1 MEFIKESDQAIQLW
15 SDGDI
20 SKAIYSSSNDELYEF
35 AELMALIAKYHFS
48 YDGKPNNNFSF
59 IANSSLSGGRH
70 PCANPECRTAK
81 LSELLSFACLY
92 ADEVYI
98 QNPFEH
104 VMLKGAERINDA
116 DRQELLAGISNYL
129 KLKPYFKKG
138 IIKYAQN
145 GVSLCEHHSKKQ
157 AKPLAD
163 KIEKKRDRLYELIHD
178 HLIDRCTLIINAD
191 SRDDYYIEVSGPDS
205 FVEHGKMYFH
215 FFELPKHLKSE
226 VSKGLPYS
234 FSKQEVVEKGL
245 LSMVIN
251 PILEDLANQEWH
263 STFYGTSYLCDNET
277 QMKIASMIS
286 KKAIVMDSSA
296 FDSGIRHYLP
306 TIHSHD
312 ANTIIQLRE
321 REGEAF
327 KVYRD
332 KMNSLIR
339 VSECPNIEELD
350 AVFRDQVLPAINTIE
365 YSIRNLN
372 KNARDSIKEKLL
384 FGTGAVSIG
393 LYSGILPPDIGPIL
407 AAIGGGT
414 AVVNALMDYNKT
426 LKENSEVRKNDFYFL
441 WKANH

>member
-98 QNPFEH
+98 QNPFEQ

-178 HLIDRCTLIINAD
+178 LPINLILT
-191 SRDDYYIEVSGPDS
+191 
-205 FVEHGKMYFH
+205 
-215 FFELPKHLKSE
+215 
-226 VSKGLPYS
+226 
-234 FSKQEVVEKGL
+234 
-245 LSMVIN
+245 
-251 PILEDLANQEWH
+251 
-263 STFYGTSYLCDNET
+263 T
-277 QMKIASMIS
+277 
-286 KKAIVMDSSA
+286 
-296 FDSGIRHYLP
+296 
-306 TIHSHD
+306 
-312 ANTIIQLRE
+312 
-321 REGEAF
+321 
-327 KVYRD
+327 
-332 KMNSLIR
+332 
-339 VSECPNIEELD
+339 
-350 AVFRDQVLPAINTIE
+350 
-365 YSIRNLN
+365 
-372 KNARDSIKEKLL
+372 
-384 FGTGAVSIG
+384 
-393 LYSGILPPDIGPIL
+393 
-407 AAIGGGT
+407 
-414 AVVNALMDYNKT
+414 
-426 LKENSEVRKNDFYFL
+426 
-441 WKANH
+441 